1 MQDATNLRV
10 TTQARVV
17 AKLVYHCTRQFP
29 AEERFGLATQ
39 MRRAAVSIGSNI
51 SEGCG
56 RHGDCELI
64 HFLQIAHASASE
76 LQFQA
81 VLTADLGLLAETEC
95 AVLQQEVTDAKKMLA
110 LLIKALRKQN
120 GAKHRGLTP

>member
-1 MQDATNLRV
+1 MQDASKLRV
-10 TTQARVV
+10 TTQARAV
-17 AKLVYHCTRQFP
+17 AKVVYNCTRQFP

-56 RHGDCELI
+56 RHGNRELI
-64 HFLQIAHASASE
+64 HFLQIAYGSASE

-81 VLTADLGLLAETEC
+81 VLTADLGLLAEQESTL
-95 AVLQQEVTDAKKMLA
+95 LQREVTDVKKMLSR
-110 LLIKALRKQN
+110 LIYSLRLRTE
-120 GAKHRGLTP
+120 AA